1 MSTTSDGQA
10 AEKAT
15 ADYLSQQGYVLIEQN
30 WKTPYA
36 EIDLVMRD
44 GKDMVFVEV
53 KYRHTL
59 QAGDGFDYITLDK
72 QHRMTRAAEAWLV
85 MHSWSGGCRLMI
97 AAVSGSDGDFS
108 IDVRDL

>member
-15 ADYLSQQGYVLIEQN
+15 ADHLRQQGYVLIEQN

-44 GKDMVFVEV
+44 GKDIVFVEV

-59 QAGDGFDYITLDK
+59 QAGDGFDYITPQK
-72 QHRMTRAAEAWLV
+72 QHRMARAADAWMAL
-85 MHSWSGGCRLMI
+85 HSWDGGCRLMI
-97 AAVSGSDGDFS
+97 AAVTVVSGDFS
-108 IDVRDL
+108 FDIRDL